1 MFSQQKSH
9 YAWQKGGSLVYEKI
23 KILADE
29 RGISIYALEK
39 KAGLPNGTIGKWR
52 ESSPTLK
59 SLEAVA
65 RALDVSVASL
75 TETEL

>member
-1 MFSQQKSH
+1 MTN
-9 YAWQKGGSLVYEKI
+9 YEKI
-23 KILADE
+23 KKLADE

-39 KAGLPNGTIGKWR
+39 KAGLQNGNIGKWR

-65 RALDVSVASL
+65 NALGVSVGSL
-75 TETEL
+75 TESEL